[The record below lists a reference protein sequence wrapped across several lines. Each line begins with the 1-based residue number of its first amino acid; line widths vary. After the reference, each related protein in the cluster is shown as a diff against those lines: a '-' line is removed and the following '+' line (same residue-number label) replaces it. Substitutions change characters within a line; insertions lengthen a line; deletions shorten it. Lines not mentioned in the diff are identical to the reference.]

1 MAVPPRV
8 GLSSVGC
15 VEMKHP
21 SSQQFFAYWD
31 EVRGSEAAP
40 ARSVFEPEPIR
51 HLLGD
56 SFVLAYE
63 HTSGFPFRVAGT
75 RLCALLGREVKGL
88 GFDRL
93 WGQNSRNQVE
103 DLIGIAVEEQ
113 IGTVAGA
120 TAMVN
125 GMPLF
130 LELLLLPFANH
141 QHTLASVTGIL
152 APLTVP
158 AVPDYGGVR
167 ELELSSW
174 RHVGHRPQ
182 PLAKRVLR
190 KISAARGFM
199 VYEGLR

>member
-1 MAVPPRV
+1 
-8 GLSSVGC
+8 
-15 VEMKHP
+15 MKHP

-31 EVRGSEAAP
+31 EVRGSGTAP
-40 ARSVFEPEPIR
+40 ARSAFEPGPIR

-75 RLCALLGREVKGL
+75 RLCALLGRDVKGQR
-88 GFDRL
+88 FDRL
-93 WGQNSRNQVE
+93 WVTKSRRELE
-103 DLIGIAVEEQ
+103 DLVGIAAEEQ

-120 TAMVN
+120 TAMIN

-130 LELLLLPFANH
+130 LELLLLPFAN
-141 QHTLASVTGIL
+141 QPPIPASLTGIL

-167 ELELSSW
+167 ELELTSW

-182 PLAKRVLR
+182 GLGKRMLR
-190 KISAARGFM
+190 KFAAARGFM

>member
-1 MAVPPRV
+1 
-8 GLSSVGC
+8 
-15 VEMKHP
+15 MKHP

-31 EVRGSEAAP
+31 EARGTEAAP
-40 ARSVFEPEPIR
+40 ARSAFEPGLVR
-51 HLLGD
+51 HVLGD

-63 HTSGFPFRVAGT
+63 HANGFPFRVAGT
-75 RLCALLGREVKGL
+75 RLCALLGNDMKGER
-88 GFDRL
+88 FDRL
-93 WGQNSRNQVE
+93 WRAQSRKEVE
-103 DLIGIAVEEQ
+103 DLIGIVVEEQ

-120 TAMVN
+120 TAVVN

-130 LELLLLPFANH
+130 LELLLLPFAA
-141 QHTLASVTGIL
+141 QTQTPASLTGIL

-167 ELELSSW
+167 ELELTSW

-182 PLAKRVLR
+182 SIGKRVLR

-199 VYEGLR
+199 VYEGLH

>member
-1 MAVPPRV
+1 
-8 GLSSVGC
+8 
-15 VEMKHP
+15 MKHP

-31 EVRGSEAAP
+31 EIRGPDAAP
-40 ARSVFEPEPIR
+40 ARSAFEPEPIR
-51 HLLGD
+51 HLLCD

-63 HTSGFPFRVAGT
+63 HVSGFPFRVAGT
-75 RLCALLGREVKGL
+75 RLCALLGRDVKGQR
-88 GFDRL
+88 FDQL
-93 WGQNSRNQVE
+93 WRSESRKEVE
-103 DLIGIAVEEQ
+103 DLIGIVAEESV
-113 IGTVAGA
+113 GTVAGA

-130 LELLLLPFANH
+130 LELLLLPFAS
-141 QHTLASVTGIL
+141 QPHTPASVTGIL

-167 ELELSSW
+167 ELELTSW

-182 PLAKRVLR
+182 SIGRRMLR
-190 KISAARGFM
+190 KISAARGLM

>member
-1 MAVPPRV
+1 
-8 GLSSVGC
+8 
-15 VEMKHP
+15 MKHP

-31 EVRGSEAAP
+31 EVRGSETAP
-40 ARSVFEPEPIR
+40 ARSAFEPGPIR

-75 RLCALLGREVKGL
+75 RLCALLGRDVKGQR
-88 GFDRL
+88 FDRL
-93 WGQNSRNQVE
+93 WVTKSRRELE
-103 DLIGIAVEEQ
+103 DLVGIAAEEQ

-120 TAMVN
+120 TAMIN

-130 LELLLLPFANH
+130 LELLLLPFAN
-141 QHTLASVTGIL
+141 QPPIPASLTGIL

-167 ELELSSW
+167 ELELTSW

-182 PLAKRVLR
+182 GLGKRMLR
-190 KISAARGFM
+190 KFAAARGFM

>member
-1 MAVPPRV
+1 
-8 GLSSVGC
+8 
-15 VEMKHP
+15 MKHP
-21 SSQQFFAYWD
+21 SSQQFFACWD

-40 ARSVFEPEPIR
+40 ARSAFEPGPVR

-63 HTSGFPFRVAGT
+63 HAGGFPFRVAGT
-75 RLCALLGREVKGL
+75 RLCALLGSDVKGKP
-88 GFDRL
+88 FDEL
-93 WGQNSRNQVE
+93 WRRDSRKEVE
-103 DLIGIAVEEQ
+103 DLIG
-113 IGTVAGA
+113 
-120 TAMVN
+120 
-125 GMPLF
+125 MPLF
-130 LELLLLPFANH
+130 MELLLLPFANRP
-141 QHTLASVTGIL
+141 QMPASLTGVL

-167 ELELSSW
+167 ELALSSW

-182 PLAKRVLR
+182 SIGKRVLR

>member
-1 MAVPPRV
+1 
-8 GLSSVGC
+8 
-15 VEMKHP
+15 MKHP

-31 EVRGSEAAP
+31 EIRGSEAAP
-40 ARSVFEPEPIR
+40 ARSAFEPESVR

-75 RLCALLGREVKGL
+75 RLCALLGREVKGQR
-88 GFDRL
+88 FDRL
-93 WGQNSRNQVE
+93 WAATSRRQIE

-130 LELLLLPFANH
+130 LELLLLPFANQPH
-141 QHTLASVTGIL
+141 APASVTGIL

-158 AVPDYGGVR
+158 AVPDYGGVHEF
-167 ELELSSW
+167 ELTSW

-182 PLAKRVLR
+182 GLGRRMLR

>member
-1 MAVPPRV
+1 
-8 GLSSVGC
+8 
-15 VEMKHP
+15 MKHP
-21 SSQQFFAYWD
+21 STQQFFEYWD
-31 EVRGSEAAP
+31 EVRGSETAP
-40 ARSVFEPEPIR
+40 ARSAFEPGPVR

-56 SFVLAYE
+56 SFVLAYD
-63 HTSGFPFRVAGT
+63 HAGGFPFRVAGT
-75 RLCALLGREVKGL
+75 RVCALLGRDIKGES
-88 GFDRL
+88 FKTL
-93 WGQNSRNQVE
+93 WQASSRKEIE
-103 DLIGIAVEEQ
+103 DLIGIVVEET

-130 LELLLLPFANH
+130 LELLLLPFAVRP
-141 QHTLASVTGIL
+141 HTPASVTGIL

-167 ELELSSW
+167 DLELTSW

-182 PLAKRVLR
+182 SIGTRMLR
-190 KISAARGFM
+190 KWSAARGFM

>member
-1 MAVPPRV
+1 
-8 GLSSVGC
+8 
-15 VEMKHP
+15 MKHP

-40 ARSVFEPEPIR
+40 ARSAFEPGPIR

-63 HTSGFPFRVAGT
+63 HVSGFPFRVAGT
-75 RLCALLGREVKGL
+75 RLCALLGSDIKGQR
-88 GFDRL
+88 FDAL
-93 WGQNSRNQVE
+93 WGSKSRKEVE
-103 DLIGIAVEEQ
+103 DLIGIAAEEQ
-113 IGTVAGA
+113 IGTIAGA
-120 TAMVN
+120 TTVVN

-130 LELLLLPFANH
+130 LELLLLPFANRP
-141 QHTLASVTGIL
+141 HTPASVTGIL

-158 AVPDYGGVR
+158 AVPDFGGVR
-167 ELELSSW
+167 ELELTSW

-182 PLAKRVLR
+182 SIGKRMLR
-190 KISAARGFM
+190 KLSMARGLM

>member
-1 MAVPPRV
+1 
-8 GLSSVGC
+8 
-15 VEMKHP
+15 MKHP

-31 EVRGSEAAP
+31 EIRGSEPAP
-40 ARSVFEPEPIR
+40 ARSAFEPGPIR

-75 RLCALLGREVKGL
+75 RLCALLGSDVKGRR
-88 GFDRL
+88 FDAL
-93 WGQNSRNQVE
+93 WRTASRKELE
-103 DLIGIAVEEQ
+103 DLIGIVVEEQ

-130 LELLLLPFANH
+130 LELLLLPFATRP
-141 QHTLASVTGIL
+141 HTPACVTGIL

-167 ELELSSW
+167 ELELTTW

-182 PLAKRVLR
+182 SIGRRMLR
-190 KISAARGFM
+190 KLATARGFM

>member
-1 MAVPPRV
+1 
-8 GLSSVGC
+8 
-15 VEMKHP
+15 MKHP

-31 EVRGSEAAP
+31 EVRGPDPAP
-40 ARSVFEPEPIR
+40 VRSAFEPGPVR

-63 HTSGFPFRVAGT
+63 PTGGFPFRVAGT
-75 RLCALLGREVKGL
+75 RLCALLGRDVKGQS
-88 GFDRL
+88 FNTL
-93 WGQNSRNQVE
+93 WQVE
-103 DLIGIAVEEQ
+103 SRKEIDDLIGIVAEEQ
-113 IGTVAGA
+113 LGTVAGV

-130 LELLLLPFANH
+130 LELLLLPFAVRA
-141 QHTLASVTGIL
+141 HTPASVTGIL

-167 ELELSSW
+167 ELALTTW
-174 RHVGHRPQ
+174 RHVGHRPETIGR
-182 PLAKRVLR
+182 RVLR
-190 KISAARGFM
+190 KWSAARGFM

>member
-1 MAVPPRV
+1 
-8 GLSSVGC
+8 
-15 VEMKHP
+15 MKHP

-40 ARSVFEPEPIR
+40 ARSAFEPGPVR

-63 HTSGFPFRVAGT
+63 HVSGFPFRVAGT
-75 RLCALLGREVKGL
+75 RLCALLGCDVKGKR
-88 GFDRL
+88 FDQL
-93 WGQNSRNQVE
+93 WRADSRKEVE
-103 DLIGIAVEEQ
+103 DLIGVAVEEQ
-113 IGTVAGA
+113 IGAVAGA

-130 LELLLLPFANH
+130 LEMLLLPFANH
-141 QHTLASVTGIL
+141 PHTLPSVTGIL
-152 APLTVP
+152 APLTLP
-158 AVPDYGGVR
+158 AAPDYGGVR
-167 ELELSSW
+167 ELELTSW

-182 PLAKRVLR
+182 SIAKRMLR
-190 KISAARGFM
+190 KISAARGLM

>member
-1 MAVPPRV
+1 
-8 GLSSVGC
+8 
-15 VEMKHP
+15 MKHP

-40 ARSVFEPEPIR
+40 ARSAFEPGPVR

-63 HTSGFPFRVAGT
+63 HSSGFPFRVAGT
-75 RLCALLGREVKGL
+75 RLCALLGCDVKGQR
-88 GFDRL
+88 FDQL
-93 WGQNSRNQVE
+93 WQPQSRKEVV
-103 DLIGIAVEEQ
+103 DLIGIVVEEQ

-130 LELLLLPFANH
+130 LELLLLPFAART
-141 QHTLASVTGIL
+141 QTPASLAGIL

-167 ELELSSW
+167 DLALTSW

-182 PLAKRVLR
+182 SIRRRVLR